1 MDLKNRA
8 ENIKNGGVINLGRN
22 RSKKATLPELEAPTA
37 AALHLV
43 KQKRRVGGPDLHESE
58 RASAKQ

>member
-1 MDLKNRA
+1 MELKNRA

-22 RSKKATLPELEAPTA
+22 RSKKGNPTGARRAEELEAPRA

-43 KQKRRVGGPDLHESE
+43 KQKTARRRP
-58 RASAKQ
+58 RSA